1 MKTRSQSKKGFTL
14 IELLVVIAIIGILAS
29 MLLPV
34 LAKAKKKANK
44 MKSKNNLKQVQNAL
58 FMWTTENGGY
68 NPGYRNRTGDP
79 GHSPGANWNNNFW
92 KWVFCLDSHSMD
104 FKPFFKKKVL
114 PPVILKR

>member
-1 MKTRSQSKKGFTL
+1 MKTRSLTKRGFTL
-14 IELLVVIAIIGILAS
+14 IELLVVIAIIGILAA

-68 NPGYRNRTGDP
+68 NPGYRNRAGDP
-79 GHSPGANWNNNFW
+79 GHTPGANWNNNFW
-92 KWVFCLDSHSMD
+92 YFTI
-104 FKPFFKKKVL
+104 F
-114 PPVILKR
+114 